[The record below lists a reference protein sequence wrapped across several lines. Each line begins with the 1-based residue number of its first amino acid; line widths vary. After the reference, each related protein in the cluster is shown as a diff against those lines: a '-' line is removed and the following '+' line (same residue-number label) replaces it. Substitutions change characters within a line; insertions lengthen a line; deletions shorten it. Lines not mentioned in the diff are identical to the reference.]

1 MIRENV
7 RELINGLP
15 EGVELVAA
23 AKTRSVQEILEAEEG
38 GIKIEGENYV
48 QEAEKAFRIIGSR
61 VKWHFIGHLQKNK
74 IQKAV
79 RIFDMIETIDSL
91 ETLKEL
97 DKACSEEDKE
107 MPVLIEINS
116 GREKQKFGVMPEYVK
131 DFLEAASLMRKI
143 KIMGLMTMG
152 PVTDNPEDARKYFS
166 ETRKIF
172 EEIKMSNM
180 PGIEMRYLSMGMSET
195 YKVALEEG
203 ANIIRVGAVI
213 FEPHTKF

>member
-23 AKTRSVQEILEAEEG
+23 AKTRSVQEILEAVEA
-38 GIKIEGENYV
+38 GIKIVGENYI
-48 QEAEKAFRIIGSR
+48 QEAEKAFRIIGNR

-107 MPVLIEINS
+107 MPVLIEVNS
-116 GREKQKFGVMPEYVK
+116 GREKQKSGVMPEYVK

-203 ANIIRVGAVI
+203 ANIIRVGAAI

>member
-23 AKTRSVQEILEAEEG
+23 AKTRSVQEILEAVEG
-38 GIKIEGENYV
+38 GIKIVGENYV

-203 ANIIRVGAVI
+203 ANIIRVGAAI